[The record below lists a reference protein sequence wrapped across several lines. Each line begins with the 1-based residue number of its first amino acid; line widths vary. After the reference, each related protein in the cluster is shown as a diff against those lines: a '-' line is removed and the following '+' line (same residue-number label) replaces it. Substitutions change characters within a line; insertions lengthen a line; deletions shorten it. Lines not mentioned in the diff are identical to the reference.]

1 MLISI
6 GFYLGEVNVKPDRRS
21 LGQELYTRTSLSTTA
36 SVANWTLVSAGRVL
50 HTSDL
55 SLVFNRDPVLPDW
68 RLCGRA
74 QQYNMAARLAVCL
87 AVVVMAVY
95 SSALPR
101 RHSKRASMTASCNC
115 IFNTVIEYSYNLCR
129 ARPILNA
136 NHTINWYMCNLISY
150 LTCAEKFQKNLSI
163 ISHRCFNT
171 QTKTWN

>member
-55 SLVFNRDPVLPDW
+55 YLVLNRDPRITGLT
-68 RLCGRA
+68 
-74 QQYNMAARLAVCL
+74 YNMAARLAVCL

-150 LTCAEKFQKNLSI
+150 LTCAENSKRI
-163 ISHRCFNT
+163 CP
-171 QTKTWN
+171 